1 LEQKIKHL
9 EMVQDIVKR
18 MASNSFFLK
27 GWTVTLVAALLVF
40 LVEVNDETILYVAF
54 LPILMFWSLD
64 GYFLRQ
70 ERLFRKLYNH
80 TCTLKNEKID
90 FLMDTSGFQ
99 KETASVLSVMFSITL
114 FLFYGSMVVMI
125 GLLVYFL

>member
-1 LEQKIKHL
+1 MEQKIKHL
-9 EMVQDIVKR
+9 EMVQDILKR

>member
-1 LEQKIKHL
+1 MEQKIKHL

>member
-1 LEQKIKHL
+1 
-9 EMVQDIVKR
+9 MVQDIVKR